1 MARNKFNIDEE
12 LDVPFNWSQF
22 KRSLVYIK
30 KYKKNII
37 MMFLLSVGAS
47 LLALLTPK
55 IQAYVIDE
63 LIPQNLKGMI
73 IVLGASYFAVS
84 VAIVLINRLRGV
96 ISSKTGQSIITDIRT
111 DVFSHL
117 QKLSFDYY
125 DSRPHG
131 KILTR
136 VINYVN
142 NVADFLTNG
151 MINAVLQIIN
161 LLLILGFMLTI
172 STKMTLVVLAGLPFF
187 LLYVRIT
194 KPKQRRFRQL
204 RANKQS
210 NTTAYLAENINGE
223 KVTQAFVREDMNEG
237 IFNGLLQETKKYSLR
252 AAYLAHGMWP
262 ISTILSRLVRMAIY
276 VTAIY
281 LFRDDFIVGG
291 VVQVGAI
298 TAMVA
303 YSNRF
308 WGPIQQLGNI
318 YNQLMDTAAYL
329 ERIFQVLDEPVTV
342 DDAEDAYELPEIE
355 GSVSFEDVIFE
366 YEKGH
371 PVLKNVSFHVKPG
384 ESIALVGP
392 TGAGKSTIVNLL
404 SRFYN
409 VTEGRVLIDEHN
421 LSKVTIQSLRRQ
433 MGVMLQDTFIFSG
446 TIMDNIRYGRLDA
459 TDEECIAAAKA
470 VHADEFI
477 RNMEKGYQT
486 PTSERGAGLS
496 AGQRQLISFARTLL
510 SDPRILILDE
520 ATSSIDTNT
529 ERLVQEGIAALLKNR
544 TSFIVAHRLSTI
556 QNCDRIMYI
565 EAGRIAES
573 GSHDELIAK
582 KGLYYDLYTSQHNA
596 FLRESALVDGAASG
610 AAAVGETGLT
620 AAGAIAAQTAVQ
632 SAAAAEP
639 ALG

>member
-12 LDVPFNWSQF
+12 LEVPFNWQQF
-22 KRSLVYIK
+22 KRSLIYIK
-30 KYKKNII
+30 RYKKNIAL
-37 MMFLLSVGAS
+37 MFMFSIIAS
-47 LLALLTPK
+47 LLALITPK
-55 IQAYVIDE
+55 IQAHVIDN
-63 LIPQNLKGMI
+63 LIPRSMENMI
-73 IVLGASYFAVS
+73 VVLGVSYLAVS
-84 VAIVLINRLRGV
+84 VAIVFVNRFRTK
-96 ISSKTGQSIITDIRT
+96 ISVRTGQSIITDMRT

-142 NVADFLTNG
+142 SVSEFLTNG

-161 LLLILGFMLTI
+161 LLLILGFMLSI
-172 STKMTLVVLAGLPFF
+172 SPRMTLVVLAGLPFF
-187 LLYVRIT
+187 FIYVRIT
-194 KPKQRRFRQL
+194 KPKQRKYRQL

-210 NTTAYLAENINGE
+210 NTTAYLAENINGA
-223 KVTQAFVREDMNEG
+223 KVTQAFAREEMNEG
-237 IFNGLLQETKKYSLR
+237 IFDGLLKETRRYTLR
-252 AAYLAHGMWP
+252 ASYLAHGMWP
-262 ISTILSRLVRMAIY
+262 ISTILSRIVSNAIY
-276 VTAIY
+276 IAAIF
-281 LFRDDFIVGG
+281 LFKDEFIVDGL
-291 VVQVGAI
+291 VQVGAI

-303 YSNRF
+303 YSHRF

-318 YNQLMDTAAYL
+318 YNQLLDTAAYL

-342 DDAEDAYELPEIE
+342 DDKEDAYELPEIK
-355 GSVSFEDVIFE
+355 GDVKFDNVYFE
-366 YEKGH
+366 YEKGV
-371 PVLKNVSFHVKPG
+371 PVLKHISFDVKAG

-392 TGAGKSTIVNLL
+392 TGAGKLTIVNLL

-409 VTEGRVLIDEHN
+409 VTEGKVLIDNEN
-421 LSKVTIQSLRRQ
+421 LADVTIRSLRKQ

-470 VHADEFI
+470 VRAHDFI
-477 RNMEKGYQT
+477 VNMENGYYT
-486 PTSERGAGLS
+486 ETSERGAGLS

-529 ERLVQEGIAALLKNR
+529 VKLVQEGIAALLKGR

-556 QNCDRIMYI
+556 QNCDKIMYI
-565 EAGRIAES
+565 DAGKIAES
-573 GSHDELIAK
+573 GNHEELLK
-582 KGLYYDLYTSQHNA
+582 QKGLYYDLHMSQRND
-596 FLRESALVDGAASG
+596 LLSRS
-610 AAAVGETGLT
+610 
-620 AAGAIAAQTAVQ
+620 
-632 SAAAAEP
+632 
-639 ALG
+639 